1 MKGRITITS
10 IEVVMFG
17 LVFYILFS
25 KSIHG
30 MFDIDGRGLMLN
42 PLLAAYVFPFS
53 MFIFSKI
60 IIDDEKK
67 IKILFI
73 CFSLIGLY
81 LGLTGIFEHF
91 HLRQFVFPKYIMNM
105 WLGGQWGRAR
115 GPFLNS
121 AVNGTVI
128 GMIIIMLIHLIL
140 QEKIKWKKI
149 FFIISVICSLTT
161 LVFTLTRGC
170 WISFAI
176 SLFIVTVFISR
187 VRYVVI
193 PGFLALVLIVT
204 FLVASGKYDKDY
216 DPKKQY
222 QYKIESSMIE
232 RIFKRTSNITTVTGR
247 FDLYNLGWAM
257 FLERPFFGY
266 GFGTFEQS
274 KKDFISRDELLS
286 VSGDQFIITRAGY
299 HDTYM
304 GVLIDLGLL
313 GFGMYLFIIF
323 YILRA
328 CMKLYSKLPRE
339 GFLGKDFAVI
349 SFGILL
355 VLLLNIGIEFRF
367 FIFPNAFFYSIAGV
381 VVGLDQRIS
390 QHNNISTADRLI

>member
-1 MKGRITITS
+1 MKYSLFVIFLLINSYLAYKLFPSTAVLNLNLALGGFGLLVLIAARLNLVYMISLWFLFLLFSKSTVLSIPIFPDISAARLIWIIISLSLLSEIITGRMKGRITITS

-17 LVFYILFS
+17 LVFYILVS
-25 KSIHG
+25 KSMHG
-30 MFDIDGRGLMLN
+30 MFDIDGKGLMLN

-81 LGLTGIFEHF
+81 LGLTGIFEYF

-115 GPFLNS
+115 GPLMS
-121 AVNGTVI
+121 AAVNGTVI

-204 FLVASGKYDKDY
+204 FLVSSGKYDKDY

-222 QYKIESSMIE
+222 QYKIEGSLIE
-232 RIFKRTSNITTVTGR
+232 RIFKRTSNVGTVTGR

-266 GFGTFEQS
+266 GFGTFQQS
-274 KKDFISRDELLS
+274 KIF
-286 VSGDQFIITRAGY
+286 F
-299 HDTYM
+299 
-304 GVLIDLGLL
+304 GLL
-313 GFGMYLFIIF
+313 E
-323 YILRA
+323 
-328 CMKLYSKLPRE
+328 CSKSITEKR
-339 GFLGKDFAVI
+339 
-349 SFGILL
+349 SFKKHGPTQF
-355 VLLLNIGIEFRF
+355 V
-367 FIFPNAFFYSIAGV
+367 
-381 VVGLDQRIS
+381 
-390 QHNNISTADRLI
+390 